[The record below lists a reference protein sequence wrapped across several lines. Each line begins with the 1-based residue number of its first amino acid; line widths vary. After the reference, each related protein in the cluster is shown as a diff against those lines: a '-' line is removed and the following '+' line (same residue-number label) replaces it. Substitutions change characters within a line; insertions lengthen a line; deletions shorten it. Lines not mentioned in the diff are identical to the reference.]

1 MPKVIIFD
9 FDGTLADSID
19 VLLNITN
26 RLSAEFGFKSATKEE
41 LAQLS
46 NLTSWQ
52 ILKYSGISI
61 FKFPVLIA
69 KLKAELQSEIP
80 GIKLFPGIKE
90 VLLELKSLGFQLGI
104 ITSNSREN
112 VLASLENNGLQNI
125 FKFIYSGT
133 TFGKHKV
140 INRWLKKEK
149 IAPEEVVYVGDEIR
163 DIEAAKRTGIKIIAV
178 GWGFNSQQALAAY
191 HPDFS
196 IDRPQELIEIMNS
209 LDS

>member
-1 MPKVIIFD
+1 MTKVIVFD

-19 VLLNITN
+19 VLLSITN
-26 RLSAEFGFKSATKEE
+26 RLSAEFGFKPATKEE

-61 FKFPVLIA
+61 FKFPLLIA

-80 GIKLFPGIKE
+80 GIKLFDGIKE
-90 VLLELKSLGFQLGI
+90 VLLELKNLGFQLGI

-112 VLASLENNGLQNI
+112 VLASLENNGLQNT
-125 FKFIYSGT
+125 FNFIYSGT

-140 INRWLKKEK
+140 INRWMRRAN
-149 IAPEEVVYVGDEIR
+149 ISPEEVVYVGDEIR
-163 DIEAAKRTGIKIIAV
+163 DIEAARRTGIKIVAV
-178 GWGFNSQQALAAY
+178 SWGFNSQEALTAH

-196 IDRPQELIEIMNS
+196 IDRPQQLIEIM
-209 LDS
+209 LAVDS